1 MFRRGKKSESAP
13 EEPFMNGLLLDC
25 RVEPEVDEDRFNV
38 KVSRS
43 FRVQMTR
50 QSVTYW
56 TPALVGASVA
66 SVALL
71 ALLQLL
77 GSSSNMK
84 PIRLLNGDAA
94 SAQPIAQPGESSSLP
109 YRLPVVR

>member
-1 MFRRGKKSESAP
+1 MG
-13 EEPFMNGLLLDC
+13 GLLLNS
-25 RVEPEVDEDRFNV
+25 RIEPEIDEARFNL
-38 KVSRS
+38 KVSRH
-43 FRVQMTR
+43 FRLQMTR

-94 SAQPIAQPGESSSLP
+94 SVQPVVQPGESPNLP
-109 YRLPVVR
+109 